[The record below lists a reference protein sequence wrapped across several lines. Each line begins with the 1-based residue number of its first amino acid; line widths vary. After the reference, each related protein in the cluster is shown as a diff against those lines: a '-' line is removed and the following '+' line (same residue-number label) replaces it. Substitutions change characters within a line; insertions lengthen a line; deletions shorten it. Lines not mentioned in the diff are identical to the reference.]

1 MDRLNFILTALFFML
16 IIDKFEGSLEPI
28 DQSSIFELSYYGKN
42 SKAYEI
48 TNQFLTSS
56 ELFKLENSNYLKCL
70 CSCNDNTN
78 CNSVVYTKY
87 NNLNSLCCGLSSIPD
102 LNNSTLLT
110 LTNSNII
117 EQKILNKKKSK
128 LFFLI
133 KYFDSLYIVKF
144 LLR

>member
-56 ELFKLENSNYLKCL
+56 ELFKLEN
-70 CSCNDNTN
+70 
-78 CNSVVYTKY
+78 
-87 NNLNSLCCGLSSIPD
+87 
-102 LNNSTLLT
+102 
-110 LTNSNII
+110 
-117 EQKILNKKKSK
+117 
-128 LFFLI
+128 
-133 KYFDSLYIVKF
+133 
-144 LLR
+144 